1 MCDVC
6 CADQALTE
14 TKSTRRGY
22 AVFDWDETDT
32 RVDVRAEGK
41 GPEFKPCR
49 YQVRRPG
56 EPWPAEWT
64 ETKDLA
70 GSMMH
75 WGFDVKW
82 QYVPLAVRN
91 YLMGRGRKPDV
102 EVRA

>member
-6 CADQALTE
+6 AADQALAE
-14 TKSTRRGY
+14 TVSTRRGY
-22 AVFDWDETDT
+22 AVFDWVETT
-32 RVDVRAEGK
+32 ARADVRAEGK

-49 YQVRRPG
+49 YMVRRPG
-56 EPWPAEWT
+56 EPWPAQWT

-82 QYVPLAVRN
+82 PYVPKPVRL
-91 YLMGRGRKPDV
+91 YLLHRGPKPTA
-102 EVRA
+102 EVA